1 MKKIATLTLALFTIL
16 AIAQH
21 KNDLAMVNSDA
32 TTISKDPT
40 IVGVAA
46 GNENFTTLVTAVKAA
61 DLVATLNSDGP
72 FTVFAPT
79 NNAFNKLPDG
89 TVSSLLKPDAKKTLT
104 GILTYHVLKGEYK
117 AADVVAAI
125 KKNNGKFMATTVEG
139 GKITLSLDGDHVVI
153 TDEKGNA
160 SKVIMTDVGASNG
173 VIHAIDTVIMPN

>member
-1 MKKIATLTLALFTIL
+1 MKKIATLAMALFTIV
-16 AIAQH
+16 AVAQEN
-21 KNDLAMVNSDA
+21 KELAMLNSEA
-32 TTISKDPT
+32 ASISNDQT

-46 GNENFTTLVTAVKAA
+46 GNENFSTLVAAVKAA

-79 NNAFNKLPDG
+79 NSAFEKLPDG
-89 TVSSLLKPDAKKTLT
+89 TVNSLLKPDAKKTLT
-104 GILTYHVLKGEYK
+104 GILTYHVLKGKFK

-125 KKNNGKFMATTVEG
+125 KKNNGKFTATTVEG
-139 GKITLSLDGDHVVI
+139 GKIILTLEGDHVVI

-160 SKVIMTDVGASNG
+160 SKIIMTDVGASNG